1 MLQHEDG
8 TTSVSVFHDELRRRL
23 EEYVVH
29 SRGLFSVSSA
39 RPVLTTM
46 HKLVSKVMAQRYAP
60 PPKKN
65 LCKQRR
71 PRQRGRDSSR
81 DRVDGS
87 ACVMVHQS
95 ARFAAQR
102 EPLEQDAAADA
113 GGAEAVREPEHGG
126 PHQGGRPTR
135 ATPPH
140 RQGMVRQE
148 RLSDMPQSS
157 PVDVVCRGCAG
168 GTSWS
173 TWA

>member
-1 MLQHEDG
+1 MLADLSLVLTCLCLVCVCRSDDGPGSGPVMLQHEDG

-81 DRVDGS
+81 GRVDN
-87 ACVMVHQS
+87 
-95 ARFAAQR
+95 
-102 EPLEQDAAADA
+102 
-113 GGAEAVREPEHGG
+113 
-126 PHQGGRPTR
+126 
-135 ATPPH
+135 
-140 RQGMVRQE
+140 
-148 RLSDMPQSS
+148 
-157 PVDVVCRGCAG
+157 
-168 GTSWS
+168 
-173 TWA
+173 